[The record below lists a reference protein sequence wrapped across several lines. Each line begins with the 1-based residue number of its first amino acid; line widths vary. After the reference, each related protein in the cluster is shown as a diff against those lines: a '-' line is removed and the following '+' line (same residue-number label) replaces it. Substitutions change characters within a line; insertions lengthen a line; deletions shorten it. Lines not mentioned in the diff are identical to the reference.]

1 MADGRLCAGNAGG
14 VATQAYFFDLEVAKR
29 NYYKEVKKVH
39 NQRLSKRSVAQVKK
53 AIVSARTFAEEHKV
67 PLTAERLA
75 AALDM
80 DIGMFRTVVEG
91 RYTEEGIEPTL
102 LSAKISAIQSAFS
115 EATASVMEHAMQ
127 RGTSPN
133 MHMLYL
139 KENAGYGEKE
149 GAAPTVTA
157 PVIFLGEEEIPE

>member
-1 MADGRLCAGNAGG
+1 M
-14 VATQAYFFDLEVAKR
+14 
-29 NYYKEVKKVH
+29 H
-39 NQRLSKRSVAQVKK
+39 NQLLSKRSLAKVKA
-53 AIVSARTFAEEHKV
+53 AIGEARGYAEQHKV

-80 DIGMFRTVVEG
+80 DLSMFRAVVDG
-91 RYTEEGIEPTL
+91 KYTEEGVAVTDL
-102 LSAKISAIQSAFS
+102 VNKMSVIQSAFA

-127 RGTSPN
+127 RGSSPN

-139 KENAGYGEKE
+139 KENAGYGEKT
-149 GAAPTVTA
+149 AAEIPTAA